1 MGWQPLAWKPSLSS
15 FLNKP
20 YLQLV
25 KLLSLDHLKV
35 VPVSLCR
42 WLASDYD
49 EQITGPEVPVN
60 TNNLT
65 KLETGDS

>member
-1 MGWQPLAWKPSLSS
+1 MEAFSS
-15 FLNKP
+15 FLNER

-25 KLLSLDHLKV
+25 KLLSRDHLKV

-42 WLASDYD
+42 WLASDDD

-60 TNNLT
+60 TNSLT
-65 KLETGDS
+65 KLEIGDS